1 MKVPTS
7 LAMRLHST
15 TLPSAAVPS
24 PVFALKA
31 CKDGPVTPTRAPF
44 TAEPMQNIR
53 VCCKAPFMLSDK
65 LFLIDVYFSRGDEEE
80 ADDAFFGELTIGSWP
95 HCRLGEEP
103 LTRLALGL

>member
-65 LFLIDVYFSRGDEEE
+65 LFLIDVYLAE
-80 ADDAFFGELTIGSWP
+80 AMRRKRMTLFLVSSP
-95 HCRLGEEP
+95 LGAGH
-103 LTRLALGL
+103 TAAQGRSH